1 MLYRNLP
8 GFSGFTL
15 VGVTFQQPQNARFE
29 AKMITIK
36 ATIAT
41 LEAVAVAVEAFTKLE
56 GAAMLPHAHMQA
68 GIHVRKQHAVVQT
81 SVIEPR
87 ALPLEDKVT
96 LKDRQGKLT
105 QKLLCVEYA
114 KKVVSSI
121 RPRASAVLL

>member
-8 GFSGFTL
+8 GFSDFTL
-15 VGVTFQQPQNARFE
+15 VEVTFQQPQNARFE

-41 LEAVAVAVEAFTKLE
+41 LEAVAVAVEAFTQLE
-56 GAAMLPHAHMQA
+56 GTAMPHAHMQA
-68 GIHVRKQHAVVQT
+68 GMHVRKQHAVVQT

-87 ALPLEDKVT
+87 ALSLEGKVT
-96 LKDRQGKLT
+96 LKDRQDKLK

-114 KKVVSSI
+114 KKLVSSI
-121 RPRASAVLL
+121 RRAVL